1 MPKLSNPRNYSMND
15 LINAYEAERLG
26 VNRKR
31 LELEEELRRIE
42 ISLSFRTDDEILKAI
57 NSDVSKREVA
67 RKLGMSPNTLY
78 ARLERIQKEKGVAG
92 MVPQVETPYSSWFA
106 KTDDP
111 LRFTCQVQTE
121 TQGFRSTLYPG
132 TAFSFGVLYKKDGTP
147 MLRDV
152 KDCNPTKQKGPA
164 EFALMEDELPRMFV
178 TWAAAA
184 VPELDLEGLS

>member
-1 MPKLSNPRNYSMND
+1 MPKLSNPNKYSLNN
-15 LINAYEAERLG
+15 LINAYETERIGIQRRRMEMERVLQETEM
-26 VNRKR
+26 K
-31 LELEEELRRIE
+31 LAIKTDEEIV
-42 ISLSFRTDDEILKAI
+42 SAI
-57 NSDVSKREVA
+57 NADVSQRELA
-67 RKLGMSPNTLY
+67 RKLGMSINTLRT
-78 ARLERIQKEKGVAG
+78 RLDRIKFERGTAG
-92 MVPQVETPYSSWFA
+92 LVPQVETPYSSWFA
-106 KTDDP
+106 KTDEP

-132 TAFSFGVLYKKDGTP
+132 TAFSFGVLHKKDGSP

-178 TWAAAA
+178 TWAAVA